1 MASTYYLQAIMRV
14 KSLDTD

>member
-1 MASTYYLQAIMRV
+1 MASTYYLQAIVRV